1 MDFDSDTQRLIDDFV
16 WARREMKEPDD
27 DRLNPKRCHL
37 ARIKKK
43 WWKVRWDHWSDDF
56 YPKQRLLKFV
66 ANLDHQRKTGS
77 GLLLHGTTGKGKTS
91 AAMLIAKEIIRRDG
105 FPLVVDAWEIPKIE
119 IEDKE
124 LAHKM
129 HATSFLIIDDLGAGA
144 GKEASQAFVEQLV
157 RDRDARELPMIITT
171 NLLPSMEEEIPE
183 EDKKDKDKTLGK
195 VVGEACA
202 RVILERCMKVKF
214 E

>member
-1 MDFDSDTQRLIDDFV
+1 MDFDSETQRMIDDFV
-16 WARREMKEPDD
+16 WAKRELKDPDD
-27 DRLNPKRCHL
+27 SRLTPARCHL

-43 WWKVRWDHWSDDF
+43 WWKTRWDHWGDDF
-56 YPKQRLLKFV
+56 PPKGKLLKFV
-66 ANLDHQRKTGS
+66 ERLDDLRKSGT
-77 GLLLHGTTGKGKTS
+77 GLLLHGITGRGKTS
-91 AAMLIAKEIIRRDG
+91 GAMLLAKEVIRRDG
-105 FPLVVDAWEIPKIE
+105 FPLVVDSWEIPKIE

-124 LAHKM
+124 LSHKM

-144 GKEASQAFVEQLV
+144 GKESAVSFIEQLV

-171 NLLPSMEEEIPE
+171 NLLPVMEGDNE
-183 EDKKDKDKTLGK
+183 KTLGS

-202 RVILERCMKVKF
+202 RVVLERCMKVKF